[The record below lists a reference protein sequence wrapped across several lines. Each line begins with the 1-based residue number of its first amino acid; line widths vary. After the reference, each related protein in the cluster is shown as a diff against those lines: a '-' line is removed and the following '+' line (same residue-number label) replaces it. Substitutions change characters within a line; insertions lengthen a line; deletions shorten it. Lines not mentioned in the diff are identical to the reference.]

1 VSVFVRIRQ
10 WLRRVGYDIIGW
22 TLMVVGVVL
31 MPLPGPGTLILVTGL
46 VILAQNNTW
55 AERQLAPMKR
65 QAYRGAREGVKTWP
79 RVIFSGLSAL
89 TVLAVGVVFIW
100 SPPAPGFWPVSER
113 WWLFGGTAAGIG
125 IVASGLI
132 ALGLLIYSVRR
143 FRGNHEPVERVKR
156 A

>member
-1 VSVFVRIRQ
+1 MLLRIRR

-46 VILAQNNTW
+46 VILAQNNHW
-55 AERQLAPMKR
+55 AARQLAPMRR

-79 RVIFSGLSAL
+79 RVFLSAL
-89 TVLAVGVVFIW
+89 SAMGVVAVGVVFIW
-100 SPPAPGFWPVSER
+100 GPPAPSFWPVSER
-113 WWLFGGTAAGIG
+113 WWLFGGAAAGVS
-125 IVASGLI
+125 IVVSGLI
-132 ALGLLIYSVRR
+132 ALGLLVYSVRR
-143 FRGNHEPVERVKR
+143 FRGERDSVEQVKR

>member
-1 VSVFVRIRQ
+1 MLLRIRQ

-46 VILAQNNTW
+46 VILAQNNSW

-79 RVIFSGLSAL
+79 RVLFSALSAL
-89 TVLAVGVVFIW
+89 TVIAVGVVFIW
-100 SPPAPGFWPVSER
+100 GPPPPGFWPLPER
-113 WWLFGGTAAGIG
+113 WWLFGGTAAGVS
-125 IVASGLI
+125 IVASGLV
-132 ALGLLIYSVRR
+132 ALGLLVYSVRR
-143 FRGNHEPVERVKR
+143 FRGDRDPLHQVKR
-156 A
+156 V

>member
-1 VSVFVRIRQ
+1 MLLRIRQ

-79 RVIFSGLSAL
+79 RVILSAL
-89 TVLAVGVVFIW
+89 SAMTVMAVGIVFIW
-100 SPPAPGFWPVSER
+100 GPPPPSFWPLPER
-113 WWLFGGTAAGIG
+113 WWLFGGAATGLG

-132 ALGLLIYSVRR
+132 ALGLLVYSVWR
-143 FRGNHEPVERVKR
+143 FRGDRDSLGQVKR
-156 A
+156 V

>member
-1 VSVFVRIRQ
+1 MLLRIRQ

-46 VILAQNNTW
+46 VILAQNNSW
-55 AERQLAPMKR
+55 AERQLAPMRR

-79 RVIFSGLSAL
+79 RVMFSALSAL
-89 TVLAVGVVFIW
+89 VVVSVGVVFIW
-100 SPPAPGFWPVSER
+100 DPPAPSFWPVSER
-113 WWLFGGTAAGIG
+113 WWLFGGTATGVG
-125 IVASGLI
+125 IVVSGLI
-132 ALGLLIYSVRR
+132 ALGLLIYSVRH
-143 FRGNHEPVERVKR
+143 FRGDRGRVERVKR